1 MRVGDTVKIVS
12 LGTFSGMKRL
22 SVGDT
27 GTVQKIFKN
36 GKVAVAVHTLRQVR
50 DTGDGLRT
58 LYFNANQLE
67 VLRKNPTNDPYNTA
81 PVKPDPWRYEKVKK
95 TRKNPARACVI
106 YAQRKGRAGEVM
118 YYDGRKFTNN
128 NSPKYFGT
136 HDRARGVAQ
145 QLVSRFST
153 LQHYRVWVGP
163 PLTSLRRRN
172 PESRGL
178 AEAAKRLEDF
188 SGHAARKVITVRS
201 RSNSREG
208 LVIGELDLIGYRTK
222 RDGIEGDQLL
232 RYAHDFARGSRPLLA
247 VSKDGKQLH
256 IVGGQYEFTEAGI
269 EDR

>member
-1 MRVGDTVKIVS
+1 MKPIHAKKQDGTPLCGAIGSLRDLRLGAHSEATCKRCLWYLGRVSK
-12 LGTFSGMKRL
+12 
-22 SVGDT
+22 
-27 GTVQKIFKN
+27 Q
-36 GKVAVAVHTLRQVR
+36 
-50 DTGDGLRT
+50 
-58 LYFNANQLE
+58 
-67 VLRKNPTNDPYNTA
+67 RKNPTNDPYNTA
-81 PVKPDPWRYEKVKK
+81 PAQPADPWRYEKVKK
-95 TRKNPARACVI
+95 TRGNPARASVI
-106 YAQRKGRAGEVM
+106 YIQRKGRHGEVM
-118 YYDGRKFTNN
+118 YFDGKKFTNN
-128 NSPKYFGT
+128 NPPKYFGT

-145 QLVSRFST
+145 QLVSRHAVLS
-153 LQHYRVWVGP
+153 QYRVWVAP
-163 PLTSLRRRN
+163 PLPILRRRN
-172 PESRGL
+172 PQSRQAGL
-178 AEAAKRLEDF
+178 DEAARRLEDF